1 MSNLRISSPGKK
13 KDLTVKAS
21 HLAASDFASLEKIN
35 TRLFTRTGATSM
47 NLSSSKQS
55 FTQTRYGSLMEFDP
69 KIQLMEGKFTDSY
82 NSRRKLISI
91 ALKRQL
97 VRNSEWIGKGKT
109 YITDGGSRRTLV
121 YEDHHF
127 MQPDPELLDLGAMDE
142 LVEGGDLEMSDF
154 ETPSSM
160 GSVSALHFST
170 SNSGLTDFDML
181 FDDGSRRYLDCEKET
196 KSMKQK

>member
-1 MSNLRISSPGKK
+1 MSNPRISSPGKK

-55 FTQTRYGSLMEFDP
+55 FTQTRHGSLMEFDP
-69 KIQLMEGKFTDSY
+69 KIQLMEGKFSDSY
-82 NSRRKLISI
+82 NSRH
-91 ALKRQL
+91 
-97 VRNSEWIGKGKT
+97 
-109 YITDGGSRRTLV
+109 GGSRRTLV

-127 MQPDPELLDLGAMDE
+127 MQPDPELLDLGGMDE

-160 GSVSALHFST
+160 GSVSALHFSP

-196 KSMKQK
+196 KSMKRK